1 MPQGDG
7 VTVRPIGGGFH
18 EFRWTEKSIDADGKV
33 TRTWRRKK
41 LKCDHA
47 KAEEIKAELMYQTGR
62 REGGVS
68 RTFNELCDPYLE
80 ICTHQSDF
88 SGKRQIVEMLRERF
102 ANSPLASFDYR
113 TFQTLQTELRSTKAQ
128 KKQTMLAPARIN
140 RITAVLKNMIRTAYD
155 WDWCGD
161 DVFKASLKLKNL
173 REDNAIIRYLS
184 ADEEV
189 RLMAAIDKS
198 RTRNLRELVVLAI
211 NTGMRYGEM
220 AKLTWDRVDLLNR
233 TVWLPGRATKNKK
246 GRHVPLNN
254 NALAALNAIPERID
268 GGRVFTNAR
277 MNEDPFKIAL
287 KRARIKNFR
296 FHDLRHTFASR
307 LVMAGI
313 DLYRISKL
321 LGHSSITMTQRY
333 AHLAPSA
340 GREAVDVLVSRGTN
354 LAVNDAAQ

>member
-1 MPQGDG
+1 MQGDG
-7 VTVRPIGGGFH
+7 VTVKPLGGGFH
-18 EFRWTEKSIDADGKV
+18 EFRWTEKSIGPDGKV

-41 LKCDHA
+41 FRCDHA
-47 KAEEIKAELMYQTGR
+47 KAQEIKAELMYQTGR
-62 REGGVS
+62 RESGATK
-68 RTFNELCDPYLE
+68 TFAELCAPYLE
-80 ICTHQSDF
+80 TCSHQSDF
-88 SGKRQIVEMLRERF
+88 AGKSQIVEFLHARF
-102 ANSPLASFDYR
+102 GNSPLSSLDFR
-113 TFQTLQTELRSTKAQ
+113 EFQKLQTELRSTVAQ
-128 KKQTMLAPARIN
+128 KKTTMLSAARIN
-140 RITAVLKNMIRTAYD
+140 RYMAVLKNMIRTAYD

-211 NTGMRYGEM
+211 NTGMRFGEM
-220 AKLTWDRVDLLNR
+220 NDLTWYRVDLLNR

-246 GRHVPLNN
+246 GRHVPLND

-313 DLYRISKL
+313 DLYRVSEL
-321 LGHSSITMTQRY
+321 LGHSNIIMTQRY

-354 LAVNDAAQ
+354 LAVNDAAR